1 MEKFVVFDFDGTLTQ
16 KGQNAWQSIWQSA
29 GYSIG
34 EGSEYRKLF
43 SEYING
49 NYSYKEWNDRTCEY
63 LRKGNLSSIK
73 VYTIGAR
80 MPSMKGIKNTL
91 KTLRE
96 NGYKLIIVSGSI
108 KQVIKSCLKDN
119 MNYFSAVYAN
129 DFLFDSNGILE
140 KINPTR
146 FDFDGKKRFI
156 ELLITSGVNAKNITF
171 VGNSYNDEKVGETG
185 VKTICINPETEN
197 HTNKEIWTNVVR
209 GESISKILPFI
220 IEKNNKIENKIE
232 LNY

>member
-73 VYTIGAR
+73 VYTIGDVSKEICGGPHA
-80 MPSMKGIKNTL
+80 KNTADL
-91 KTLRE
+91 HHFK
-96 NGYKLIIVSGSI
+96 IVKEESSSAGIRRI
-108 KQVIKSCLKDN
+108 K
-119 MNYFSAVYAN
+119 A
-129 DFLFDSNGILE
+129 IL
-140 KINPTR
+140 
-146 FDFDGKKRFI
+146 D
-156 ELLITSGVNAKNITF
+156 
-171 VGNSYNDEKVGETG
+171 
-185 VKTICINPETEN
+185 
-197 HTNKEIWTNVVR
+197 
-209 GESISKILPFI
+209 
-220 IEKNNKIENKIE
+220 
-232 LNY
+232 